1 MLNKNKSFLILI
13 ILSII
18 IYPVSAAEKDTKKLK
33 NTIINKSLNYIE
45 NKFENSFENVDI
57 KLEGKDSSDPN
68 YSILTLNPINETK
81 DKITFFQGSLLHESG
96 RYTLNTGLGYRYIT
110 PSENWIYGINFFH
123 DLDINQGHRRISLGG
138 EIKGPIDI
146 NLNKYLATSD
156 TKYNKATAE
165 TALDGHE
172 IEIGGQIP
180 YIPSTKLFLKS
191 WKWEGSGGT
200 ADTKGNT
207 YSLEMNSP
215 LSPNLTLEAGIKD
228 YDDTT
233 QDDINFVSLTYRLKM
248 GNDDKNVEIKSLIS
262 KNAYE
267 TRSIR
272 KRLKEKVRRKN
283 KIVIQ
288 KGFLSKAGGV

>member
-1 MLNKNKSFLILI
+1 
-13 ILSII
+13 
-18 IYPVSAAEKDTKKLK
+18 
-33 NTIINKSLNYIE
+33 
-45 NKFENSFENVDI
+45 FENSFENIDI
-57 KLEGKDSSDPN
+57 KLEGKDASDPN
-68 YSILTLNPINETK
+68 YSILTLNPLSEKK
-81 DKITFFQGSLLHESG
+81 DKITFFQGSFLHESG

-110 PSENWIYGINFFH
+110 PSEDWIFGVNFFH
-123 DLDINQGHRRISLGG
+123 DLEINQGHRRISLGG

-156 TKYNKATAE
+156 TKYDNDTAE

-191 WKWEGSGGT
+191 WKWEGSGGV

-207 YSLEMNSP
+207 YSLEMNS
-215 LSPNLTLEAGIKD
+215 LVSPNLMLEAGIKD

-233 QDDINFVSLTYRLKM
+233 QEDVNFVSLTYRLKI
-248 GNDDKNVEIKSLIS
+248 GDSDKNAEIKSFIS
-262 KNAYE
+262 DKAFE
-267 TRSIR
+267 TSSIR

-283 KIVIQ
+283 KIVVQ
-288 KGFLSKAGGV
+288 KGFVSRAGGV